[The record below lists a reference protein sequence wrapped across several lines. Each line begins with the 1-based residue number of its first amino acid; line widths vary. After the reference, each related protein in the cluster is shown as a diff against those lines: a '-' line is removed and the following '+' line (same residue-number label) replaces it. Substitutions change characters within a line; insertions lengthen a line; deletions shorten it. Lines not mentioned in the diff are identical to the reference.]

1 MDSDGAMAVV
11 GEPLRWIVGTEA
23 LRVETEE
30 ANEGRF
36 ESLRLMEIVDRFLS
50 RRPSKHSPRA
60 LRAGIGIEGATMK
73 RRG

>member
-50 RRPSKHSPRA
+50 RRPSKHSSRA